1 MENLKANTIDSFVP
15 SGRPPDG
22 VAGATGPLG
31 FSDAGIG
38 SIVGGGSQMDTMEV
52 EVVPKLSFRDVVGG
66 GVAAER
72 HDNILDSLDVSLNE
86 DDVREVCSQSEA
98 VTVQTAL
105 GRISEPPVD
114 GRFGPWMQVV
124 NWKRRPNAPRRNMT
138 HEGPTVMSMGGSRF
152 KALEFLGEDDHL
164 RVPGVVGQVEGS
176 IRAEVEVEEV
186 VHGTG
191 GLCIV
196 EPGESV
202 TVDKECD
209 GSGDDLVIQP
219 DREELVVNPRVAAK
233 GKVVHE
239 PSSLQADKHSV
250 VLVVEEGYSRV
261 LKENNGRPLY
271 GSIRST
277 YVRGEA

>member
-52 EVVPKLSFRDVVGG
+52 EV
-66 GVAAER
+66 
-72 HDNILDSLDVSLNE
+72 ILLG
-86 DDVREVCSQSEA
+86 QSEA